1 MSKWSRIVLVLLSNV
16 YIVMSYANNNH
27 NQLNESNM
35 ITIPPHSRSAA
46 VNAKHAKEC
55 AEMGGVD
62 ITDSSTMVVGSSV
75 EDAHICKLNI
85 NSSKIMANHVSTIMG
100 VSATSTPATGYHST
114 PTYSGTSY
122 ATFVVGGVDPS
133 LKSLGMGMDFVEPGG
148 SASQCGGPASQC
160 GSCVMIGVS
169 SGTYSLSLSCKMV
182 RGGYVLSYSHAD
194 AHLSNSKAVA
204 IASGQGY
211 IIHPDKDNMISND
224 KNIGNQI
231 DLPSCNLPLSFVGN
245 PINIITGNKYQS
257 EIDIYKSG
265 VFPLL
270 FERIY
275 NSMNGIWRHNY
286 STNIESIVDTDNS
299 SIKMITL
306 MTADGRAIRFY
317 DESGI
322 IKPSPT
328 ELGAL
333 KRTSN
338 GYEYTS
344 PFHEISDFDSAG
356 RLIRTVSSSGLVH
369 NIKHVSD
376 TELIVSDTFGHSL
389 TITETKDHQPLSV
402 KSSDGTTVHYE
413 YDSSNRL
420 VKVTKNGKSRVYH
433 YEDNRF
439 PTALTGI
446 TDERGVRYATWGYD
460 SSGRANLSE
469 HSDGKDKVSITY
481 NSDTQTTF
489 TNPLGRKYTYN
500 YKVIDGVKRITSIQG
515 AASSLCP
522 AIGSSYEYNSR
533 GLVTVK
539 TDGKGIK
546 TTYEYN
552 DAGQEISRTIGV
564 GTPEALTIKTT
575 WDDRFFAKP
584 KTETYPD
591 KVITYNYDNNGNLLN
606 QTVKTLN

>member
-1 MSKWSRIVLVLLSNV
+1 
-16 YIVMSYANNNH
+16 MSYANNNH
-27 NQLNESNM
+27 NQLSESNM

-55 AEMGGVD
+55 AEIGGVD
-62 ITDSSTMVVGSSV
+62 ITDQNTIHISKSV
-75 EDAHICKLNI
+75 IDAYICSRQQDI
-85 NSSKIMANHVSTIMG
+85 NNKHTNG
-100 VSATSTPATGYHST
+100 VSATVYVPSTYIDSLYYTTSATST
-114 PTYSGTSY
+114 YTNSSDKSEGGGVGIDVIEPNLSNRCWAYSGHSI
-122 ATFVVGGVDPS
+122 
-133 LKSLGMGMDFVEPGG
+133 
-148 SASQCGGPASQC
+148 SANKVTVAIINV
-160 GSCVMIGVS
+160 SCKTYLSGKVGVS
-169 SGTYSLSLSCKMV
+169 S
-182 RGGYVLSYSHAD
+182 HAD
-194 AHLSNSKAVA
+194 MRINGVMTEIGA
-204 IASGQGY
+204 GFGT
-211 IIHPDKDNMISND
+211 IIHPDNNSYVAPD
-224 KNIGNQI
+224 KEIGVL
-231 DLPSCNLPLSFVGN
+231 DEPPSCNMPSSYTGN
-245 PINIITGNKYQS
+245 PINIAVGNKYQH
-257 EIDIYKSG
+257 EIDIVDSG
-265 VFPLL
+265 VYPLS
-270 FERIY
+270 FERFY
-275 NSMNGIWRHNY
+275 NSVDGLWRHNY
-286 STNIESIVDTDNS
+286 SVRLLDLDIP
-299 SIKMITL
+299 MITL
-306 MTADGRAIRFY
+306 SLIGGKSIRFY
-317 DESGI
+317 NESGI
-322 IKPSPT
+322 INSSPT
-328 ELGAL
+328 NLGTL
-333 KRTSN
+333 KYLGSS
-338 GYEYTS
+338 YEYTS

-356 RLIRTVSSSGLVH
+356 RLTRTVSSSGLVH

-420 VKVTKNGKSRVYH
+420 VKVTKNGKSRIYH
-433 YEDNRF
+433 YEDSRF

-446 TDERGVRYATWGYD
+446 TDERGIRYATWGYD

-552 DAGQEISRTIGV
+552 DAGQELSRTIGY
-564 GTPEALTIKTT
+564 GSAEALTIKTT